1 MYNQDNRKRGGNAR
15 LTLAICLTAVLSVGL
30 LSKNVPTGYGYAADG
45 TCRVTGLAQT
55 HSTFHYEFTRVLAAA
70 AGFNETDAETIA
82 VANEATD
89 TGKFTGY
96 PIKSGAITVAFNN
109 TERLQGDNAT
119 LWYHMPRRSE
129 GYPVVTQPN
138 GQPYPGAL
146 ANTCAYFTEPSQN
159 PVKAPCANSTMGEL
173 DQLRE
178 WAINGTALPAGKAPT
193 VESTSVIPHDS
204 SGNVTG
210 RNIYALGIYLHAIGD
225 SYSHEK
231 CMIDKHI
238 RAHVPQ
244 PYECKSTWHV
254 TSEFGDYQG
263 PDVAVKGAGVPFT
276 LTAAKAVWQEILKYR
291 AANASG
297 PTLWDENKY
306 LEFARGFVTTE
317 SAMIRVRK
325 AVREFN
331 QLTGETVT
339 PQPCAS
345 SGSSKPQ
352 IH

>member
-1 MYNQDNRKRGGNAR
+1 MINHDNRKRGGGAR

-30 LSKNVPTGYGYAADG
+30 LSKDVPSGYGYAADG
-45 TCRVTGLAQT
+45 TCQVTGLAQT
-55 HSTFHYEFTRVLAAA
+55 HSTFHYEFTRVLAVA
-70 AGFNETDAETIA
+70 AGFNETEAETIA

-89 TGKFTGY
+89 TGNFTGY
-96 PIKSGAITVAFNN
+96 PIKGGAITVEFEN

-129 GYPVVTQPN
+129 AYPIVTQPN

-159 PVKAPCANSTMGEL
+159 PLKAPCAKSRMGEL

-178 WAINGTALPAGKAPT
+178 WAINGAALPTGKAPT
-193 VESTSVIPHDS
+193 VKRRSVIPHDR
-204 SGNVTG
+204 SGNISG
-210 RNIYALGIYLHAIGD
+210 QNLFALGIYLHAVGD

-231 CMIDKHI
+231 CMMHKQI

-244 PYECKSTWHV
+244 PDECKGTWHV

-263 PDVAVKGAGVPFT
+263 PEVAVKGAGVPFT

-291 AANASG
+291 AANAQG
-297 PTLWDENKY
+297 PSRWDENQY
-306 LEFARGFVTTE
+306 MSFASAFVTTE
-317 SAMIRVRK
+317 SAMLRVRK
-325 AVREFN
+325 AVGEFN

-345 SGSSKPQ
+345 SDSSKPRIQ
-352 IH
+352 